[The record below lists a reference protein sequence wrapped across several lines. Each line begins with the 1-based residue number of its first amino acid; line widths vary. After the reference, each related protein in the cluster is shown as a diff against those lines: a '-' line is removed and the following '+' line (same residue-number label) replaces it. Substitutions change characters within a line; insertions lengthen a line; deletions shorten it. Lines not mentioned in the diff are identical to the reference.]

1 MSRRIILFILALIVW
16 VLLTG
21 VFDYRELLVG
31 VFVSALVAYL
41 TGDMFVQR
49 PQALVDP
56 KRYLW
61 FAVFIPVFLW
71 EFAKANIDA
80 AFRVCVPGLAINP
93 GIVKV
98 KTRLRSQTGIVFLAN
113 SVTLAPGT
121 LSVDV
126 DAQEGYLYIHWM
138 DVKTTDV
145 QKASEYIVKRF
156 ERILE
161 KVFE

>member
-31 VFVSALVAYL
+31 AFVSALVAYL

-49 PQALVDP
+49 PQVLVHP
-56 KRYLW
+56 RRYLW
-61 FAVFIPVFLW
+61 FAVFIPIFLW

-80 AFRVCVPGLAINP
+80 AFRVSVPVLAINP

-98 KTRLRSQTGIVFLAN
+98 KTGLKSQTGLAFLAN
-113 SVTLAPGT
+113 SITLAQGT

-126 DAQEGYLYIHWM
+126 DAREGYLYIHWM
-138 DVKTTDV
+138 DVKTADV
-145 QKASEYIVKRF
+145 QKASEHIVKRF